1 MNYRNR
7 YFRRR
12 RGTSFIEVMV
22 AGIIISIGVMAL
34 VSMWTFSYRMTMK
47 NEDTGM
53 SYVLAR
59 QATEAARIQGFS
71 SAPEGSSTT
80 YYTGGFAT
88 TTDASSTA
96 RYRVTTAI
104 TSSAVSSG
112 TIGQAGAGPAT
123 TAIRTVNV
131 TVSLKS
137 TNEVMHRMATYLVSG
152 GI

>member
-1 MNYRNR
+1 MKYRNR

-12 RGTSFIEVMV
+12 RGSSFIEVMV

-34 VSMWTFSYRMTMK
+34 VSMWSFSYRMTMK
-47 NEDTGM
+47 SEDTGM

-59 QATEAARIQGFS
+59 QATEAARIQGFT
-71 SAPEGSSTT
+71 SAAEGTATT
-80 YYTGGFAT
+80 YYSGGFSVVSG
-88 TTDASSTA
+88 DSASA
-96 RYRVTTAI
+96 RYKVVTSV

-112 TIGQAGAGPAT
+112 TIGQAGAVPAT
-123 TAIRTVNV
+123 TAIRTVSV